1 MQQKSSIQDK
11 TNPDHFRIQAS
22 AAINFFA
29 EQITSMQ
36 RMETEKTIPNPD
48 KGAIRKKYL
57 DLLKTGFPVDQNEIL
72 KDLFN
77 NSIHLHDPRYMGH
90 QVPPPYFGNM
100 VADWSTSVLNNGTA
114 VSEMGQF
121 GVAVEQAVIDF
132 LLEKFGM
139 GKGGG
144 VLTSG
149 GSLGNLTA
157 MLAMRENR
165 AGGSWNEGGSD
176 YAVLV
181 SAESHYSVD
190 RAAKIMGWGVEGLI
204 SVPCRPDHTIDPGQ
218 LSAALEKGSKK
229 NKRIIGLIANSCSTS
244 TGTFDDL
251 RVLGKFAHDH
261 KLWFHVDAAHGGPM
275 IFSDKHRNRLD
286 GMELADSVVFDF
298 HKLLHTPSLVTA
310 VLFRDKADS
319 FSSFDQDVKYLWR
332 EDGHKEDLDFEIGK
346 RTLECTRDTMG
357 LKAINS
363 LLIGGTAFVEQH
375 IDHLMDLTELFAR
388 IVSESE
394 DFELALNPQTN
405 IVCYR
410 YLGSKKEDHARAKR
424 IQYQIRNKLVEEGR
438 YYIVKTEI
446 HGETWL
452 RSCLMN
458 PLTREENIQGLLA
471 EIRRIGSVLLHGSV

>member
-1 MQQKSSIQDK
+1 MEQKSSIPDK

-22 AAINFFA
+22 AAINFYA
-29 EQITSMQ
+29 DQITSMQ
-36 RMETEKTIPNPD
+36 RMEMEKTIPNPD

-57 DLLKTGFPVDQNEIL
+57 DLLRAGFPVDPNEIL
-72 KDLFN
+72 KDLFD

-100 VADWSTSVLNNGTA
+100 IADWSTSVLNNGTA

-121 GVAVEQAVIDF
+121 GVAIEQAVIDF
-132 LLEKFGM
+132 LLQKFGM
-139 GKGGG
+139 ARGGG
-144 VLTSG
+144 ALTSG

-157 MLAMRENR
+157 MLAMRENK
-165 AGGSWNEGGSD
+165 AGSSWNQGGSN

-190 RAAKIMGWGVEGLI
+190 RAARIMGWGEDGLI
-204 SVPCRPDHTIDPGQ
+204 SVPCRPDHTIDPAQ
-218 LSAALEKGSKK
+218 LVTAMEKGSKN
-229 NKRIIGLIANSCSTS
+229 NKKIIGLIANSCSTS

-251 RVLGKFAHDH
+251 QVLGKFASDH
-261 KLWFHVDAAHGGPM
+261 NLWFHVDAAHGGPM
-275 IFSDKHRNRLD
+275 IFSEKHRNRLD
-286 GMELADSVVFDF
+286 GIGLADSVVFDF

-310 VLFRDKADS
+310 VLFKDKACS

-332 EDGHKEDLDFEIGK
+332 EDEQKEDLDFEIGK

-357 LKAINS
+357 LKAISS
-363 LLIGGTAFVEQH
+363 LLIGGTGFVEHH
-375 IDHLMDLTELFAR
+375 IDHLVDLTEFFAR
-388 IVSESE
+388 IVSGSE

-405 IVCYR
+405 IICYR
-410 YLGSKKEDHARAKR
+410 YVGSKKEDHARAKQ
-424 IQYQIRNKLVEEGR
+424 IQDQIRNELVEEGK

-458 PLTREENIQGLLA
+458 PLTTEENIRGLLG
-471 EIRRIGSVLLHGSV
+471 EIRSIGSALLQGPA